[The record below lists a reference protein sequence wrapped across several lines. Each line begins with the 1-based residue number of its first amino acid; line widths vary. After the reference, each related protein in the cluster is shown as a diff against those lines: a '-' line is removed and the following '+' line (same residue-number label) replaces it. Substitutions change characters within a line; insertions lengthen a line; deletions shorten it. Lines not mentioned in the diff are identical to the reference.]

1 MTDRFDLVCVGAGIL
16 GLATAMTLAQRY
28 RLRIAVIEAERE
40 TGLHQTGRNSGVIHS
55 GLYYKPGS
63 LKARNCHVGRR
74 QLLKLCDQHG
84 IEYELCGKLVIA
96 TDESEL
102 ARLDELEQ
110 RGRANG
116 LKGLQRIA
124 REDIP
129 QYEPHATGVEALWVP
144 ETGIINYSSVL
155 DLYAKQFAEHGG
167 SLRLGAKL
175 HSVRSS
181 PNGLQ
186 LETAQ
191 GPIETKHLINCA
203 GLQSDRV
210 ARMAGAKP
218 KIRIV
223 PFRGDYFDLKESKR
237 HLLRGLIY
245 PVPDPRFP
253 FLGVHLTRRL
263 DGSIEAGPNAV
274 LALRREG
281 YEAPRFNTRDAAS
294 ALLYPGLWRLG
305 ARFWKIGLGE
315 YLRAG
320 SERRF
325 AEALQK
331 FVPEITEHDLA
342 PGGCGIRAQA
352 LSANGALL
360 DDFAIEHSSRALHVL
375 NAPSP
380 GATASLAIA
389 DQLAERASKEFELTP
404 LTMAQP

>member
-1 MTDRFDLVCVGAGIL
+1 MTERFDVVCVGAGIL

-28 RLRIAVIEAERE
+28 QIRIAVIEAERQ

-63 LKARNCHVGRR
+63 LKARNCYVGRR
-74 QLLKLCDQHG
+74 QLLELCDQHG
-84 IEYELCGKLVIA
+84 IEYEVCGKLVIA
-96 TDESEL
+96 TDKSEL
-102 ARLDELEQ
+102 PRLEELEQ

-116 LKGLQRIA
+116 LEGLKRVVP
-124 REDIP
+124 EEIP

-167 SLRLGAKL
+167 LLRLAARL
-175 HSVRSS
+175 RSVSS
-181 PNGLQ
+181 DGDRLQ

-191 GPIETKHLINCA
+191 GTIETKHLINCA

-237 HLLRGLIY
+237 NLLRGLIY

-281 YEAPRFNTRDAAS
+281 YEAPRFSARDAAS

-305 ARFWKIGLGE
+305 SRFWKIGMGE

-325 AEALQK
+325 AAALQK
-331 FVPEITEHDLA
+331 FVPEITENDLA

-352 LSANGALL
+352 LNAKGDLL
-360 DDFAIEHSSRALHVL
+360 DDFVIEHSDRALHVL

-389 DQLAERASKEFELTP
+389 DQLAERASKHFALTP
-404 LTMAQP
+404 LATSHP